1 MDPLCW
7 NSSPSYDLGAD
18 CRSPVS
24 TVSLP
29 ANESTWQRR
38 IRRLLD
44 SLPVPRLLDISPRQ
58 HHWQTARGPA
68 AIQFKPHVYNSHPK
82 PLRFK
87 PWSQLRWSCG
97 GRRDDGRHLQLTGWT
112 AMRKRPSWAGDWQV
126 EGGPMSSLQILLSR
140 DNGRSLSF
148 QAEGRNSS
156 RPKTASPN
164 KKMPTIRTNSVE
176 SSSSA
181 SSAASSVL
189 EPPLSPSKRMFQEVR
204 EEHAGPH
211 TSRVDSQELRDSAG
225 PHASM
230 RRRSED
236 SRGILH
242 SLHLERGSKC
252 SGARGAP
259 GAAAETT
266 PLKLSA
272 AAACASAARAEQRV
286 HLTGCAAAPPPRAR
300 STVAATRTAVVI
312 SQAALHAQHSHAQ
325 HRLLRSASRLHFS
338 AGYAEPSVPAAKGGV
353 DLNRSAEAHVAAEM
367 AEMAAASCLF
377 RGQDI

>member
-1 MDPLCW
+1 MFPRD
-7 NSSPSYDLGAD
+7 NITG
-18 CRSPVS
+18 
-24 TVSLP
+24 
-29 ANESTWQRR
+29 QRR
-38 IRRLLD
+38 GDQLCVNSNIT
-44 SLPVPRLLDISPRQ
+44 PKTVQI
-58 HHWQTARGPA
+58 QT
-68 AIQFKPHVYNSHPK
+68 
-82 PLRFK
+82 
-87 PWSQLRWSCG
+87 SQR
-97 GRRDDGRHLQLTGWT
+97 RRDDGRHLQLTAWT

-148 QAEGRNSS
+148 QVENSS
-156 RPKTASPN
+156 RPKTASPS
-164 KKMPTIRTNSVE
+164 KKMPTIRTRRNSVE

-204 EEHAGPH
+204 EEHTGPH
-211 TSRVDSQELRDSAG
+211 TSRVDSQEVRDSAG

-236 SRGILH
+236 SRGILR

-252 SGARGAP
+252 SGASGAP
-259 GAAAETT
+259 GAAAEPT

-300 STVAATRTAVVI
+300 STFAATRTAVVI
-312 SQAALHAQHSHAQ
+312 SQAALRAQHSHAQ
-325 HRLLRSASRLHFS
+325 HRVLRSASRLHFS

-353 DLNRSAEAHVAAEM
+353 NLNRSEEAHVAAEM
-367 AEMAAASCLF
+367 AEMAAESCLF